1 MTTPDF
7 DFGYYS
13 VRYVAEGSSRAWGL
27 IPHEQRNG
35 SHDRHLLKP
44 GAYMV
49 QLVVDGR
56 FGAYIRW
63 RPDGETAYEI
73 CKMDANANTP
83 QQSSTLV
90 PIIATDAADIAV
102 RFWGGDGTPR
112 RAAVRIFADPDFTP

>member
-1 MTTPDF
+1 MTAPDF

-13 VRYVAEGSSRAWGL
+13 VCFEAEGGSRSWGIIL
-27 IPHEQRNG
+27 PNQRNG

-73 CKMDANANTP
+73 CKLAANANTP
-83 QQSSTLV
+83 QQFSTLV

-102 RFWGGDGTPR
+102 RFWGGNGTPR
-112 RAAVRIFADPDFTP
+112 RAAVRVFADPVFTP